1 MNTLT
6 GNTICENEILP
17 TREENI
23 GMYAVPRCMFGWFGF
38 LIEGNKLSYY
48 YFNALQDYKQ
58 ITTVTHPS
66 QGFEILVS
74 ASFRSHYSG
83 VLITFWHCYEEMLH

>member
-1 MNTLT
+1 MY
-6 GNTICENEILP
+6 
-17 TREENI
+17 NI
-23 GMYAVPRCMFGWFGF
+23 YIYIYGWFGF

>member
-1 MNTLT
+1 
-6 GNTICENEILP
+6 
-17 TREENI
+17 
-23 GMYAVPRCMFGWFGF
+23 MYAVPRCMFGWFGF

-58 ITTVTHPS
+58 ITTVTLPS